1 MHLEKPEVQ
10 GGPVKDKLTSVLSF
24 FPKDQ
29 PYIIAHYIDGEAT
42 VQKDEINCLHERE
55 TKM

>member
-1 MHLEKPEVQ
+1 MHLEKLEVQ

-42 VQKDEINCLHERE
+42 VQKDEINCLHERQ